1 MTNGYII
8 IIASLWL
15 CVPKMTCAGTVSM
28 RPLDTLN
35 SPVVLNV
42 ESTRDPGKDFVQND
56 KKKISEGISG
66 NGIEKADDDTTQ
78 PETLIQDKNAKKKTK
93 QLKPFTPSETIP
105 ADQGVDFPYDI

>member
-1 MTNGYII
+1 
-8 IIASLWL
+8 
-15 CVPKMTCAGTVSM
+15 M

-78 PETLIQDKNAKKKTK
+78 PETLIQDKNAKKK
-93 QLKPFTPSETIP
+93 PSN
-105 ADQGVDFPYDI
+105 